1 MNNHSRQDQIIISP
15 QIFVNLE
22 PQETSLNQEIQ
33 PRRTEIP
40 MVWIQDGDSFRLDI
54 ELPNLSTLDVLFS
67 APVASL
73 HVNGETVWSNNTVY
87 ADRNTG
93 ACVETSPLGLRL
105 TCTSAGKLHILALGV
120 IVKTPEAC
128 EK

>member
-54 ELPNLSTLDVLFS
+54 VLPNFSTLDVLFS

-87 ADRNTG
+87 ADRIAG
-93 ACVETSPLGLRL
+93 ACVESTALGLRF
-105 TCTSAGKLHILALGV
+105 TCTSGGKLHILALGV
-120 IVKTPEAC
+120 TAKTSRVRVP
-128 EK
+128 